1 MKPKEALQ
9 ILNISRQT
17 LSNYV
22 REGKINVI
30 IKSNKQYDYV
40 DEDVYKLEKELFK
53 KIEGTNIDDK
63 LENDLLSLI
72 RSFEKKILHYQ
83 KMKRIHNQ
91 H

>member
-1 MKPKEALQ
+1 
-9 ILNISRQT
+9 
-17 LSNYV
+17 
-22 REGKINVI
+22 
-30 IKSNKQYDYV
+30 
-40 DEDVYKLEKELFK
+40 LFK